1 MSPSELEVFASE
13 VLLDQKMAALA
24 LEAGE
29 ELSVQTVIQL
39 GAETEAI
46 DMLTS
51 LQGRGLDLIKQ
62 HHDLCQQTAESFQ
75 DAVAIW
81 QAVPT
86 NGELLDIHRQ
96 LLAQLCE
103 LARDRVEFYTVSES
117 ERLDYRRKLDW
128 SCL

>member
-1 MSPSELEVFASE
+1 VSPSELEVFASE

-24 LEAGE
+24 LEAGKK
-29 ELSVQTVIQL
+29 LSVQTVIQL

-46 DMLTS
+46 YMLTS

-62 HHDLCQQTAESFQ
+62 HHDLCQQTAEFFQ